1 MRIGIRYIVM
11 SYTSSEYFV
20 FLLLAVVCYYII
32 PKKGRWVVLLLASYA
47 FYFYSSRKY
56 IIFIIGSAITI
67 YLIGLWL
74 SRIDVDFK
82 EAKKGLDKEAKKAL
96 KAKVSRKKRLVVWLG
111 IVLNFIPLVFL
122 KYFNFFS
129 YELTRVGNY
138 MGIGG
143 KLPIHHF
150 LLPLGISFYT
160 LAAVS
165 YISDVYRGKY
175 AATRNPFKLALF
187 LGFFPHIVEGPIGR
201 FDLLGEQL
209 YEGHSFDYARVT
221 QGIQL
226 MFWGLFK
233 KLVVADRAAIFVD
246 TVFNDYTN
254 YSGMYVVIAMLL
266 YTLQLYA
273 EFSGCMD
280 IVMGSAEIFG
290 VKLDKNFERP
300 FISKTVSEFWRRWH
314 MTLGGWFRDYVFYP
328 ISLSKSFTKFSKKVK
343 AKCSPFVTRI
353 LPAAMAMFV
362 VWFGTGIWHGASLKY
377 IMYGLYYYIIMVAG
391 MLTEPLWCRLF
402 DKLKVDRKGKVY
414 RALQVVRTFIFVNI
428 GMLLFR
434 TDNMGSFFHMF
445 RSMFSNLSLSVL
457 TDGSLL
463 NLGIDKMDITVIII
477 GLIFI
482 IIAGVLGERGCN
494 IREAVAGKNIV
505 VRWVL
510 YYALVLAVLILGAYG
525 FNYPDIGF
533 IYAQF

>member
-56 IIFIIGSAITI
+56 IIFIIGSVITI

-280 IVMGSAEIFG
+280 IVMCSADIF
-290 VKLDKNFERP
+290 
-300 FISKTVSEFWRRWH
+300 
-314 MTLGGWFRDYVFYP
+314 
-328 ISLSKSFTKFSKKVK
+328 
-343 AKCSPFVTRI
+343 
-353 LPAAMAMFV
+353 
-362 VWFGTGIWHGASLKY
+362 
-377 IMYGLYYYIIMVAG
+377 
-391 MLTEPLWCRLF
+391 
-402 DKLKVDRKGKVY
+402 
-414 RALQVVRTFIFVNI
+414 
-428 GMLLFR
+428 
-434 TDNMGSFFHMF
+434 
-445 RSMFSNLSLSVL
+445 
-457 TDGSLL
+457 
-463 NLGIDKMDITVIII
+463 
-477 GLIFI
+477 
-482 IIAGVLGERGCN
+482 
-494 IREAVAGKNIV
+494 
-505 VRWVL
+505 
-510 YYALVLAVLILGAYG
+510 
-525 FNYPDIGF
+525 
-533 IYAQF
+533 